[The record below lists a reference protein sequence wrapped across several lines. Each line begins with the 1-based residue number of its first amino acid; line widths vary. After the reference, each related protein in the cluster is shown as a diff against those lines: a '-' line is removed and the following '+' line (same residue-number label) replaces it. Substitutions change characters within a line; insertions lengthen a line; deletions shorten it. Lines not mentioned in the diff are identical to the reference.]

1 MVYES
6 FVACNG
12 GSDFTIEHKQ
22 YKFNDKRHIR
32 VLVGEDRESII
43 GGEKDSRQ
51 LSSKP
56 HLKTTKTIKEVYS
69 NWQTYDNKVYQD
81 AEANKMDILQNVL

>member
-32 VLVGEDRESII
+32 VLVGEDRQSII
-43 GGEKDSRQ
+43 GREKDSRQ
-51 LSSKP
+51 LSSEP
-56 HLKTTKTIKEVYS
+56 
-69 NWQTYDNKVYQD
+69 
-81 AEANKMDILQNVL
+81 